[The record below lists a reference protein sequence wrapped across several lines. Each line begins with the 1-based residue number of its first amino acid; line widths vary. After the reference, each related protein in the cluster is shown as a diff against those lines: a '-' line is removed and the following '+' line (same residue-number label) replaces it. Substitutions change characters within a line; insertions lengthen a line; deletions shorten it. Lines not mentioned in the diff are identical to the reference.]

1 MYKICYSITR
11 LKMVTTPDPFER
23 HDHASCQKQAL
34 AQAEEVCGGRLT
46 AIRRRVLEF
55 LLESHVALGAYD
67 VLERLREDGHRAQ
80 PPVAYRALDFLVA
93 QGLAHRIERLNAFIA
108 CHRPADCKAP
118 AFLICRACNRVA
130 ETVNTPKRGAL
141 ARDARALG
149 FEIEETVIEAQG
161 LCPAC
166 QTP

>member
-1 MYKICYSITR
+1 M
-11 LKMVTTPDPFER
+11 MVISGPFER
-23 HDHASCQKQAL
+23 HDHASCRTRAL
-34 AQAEEVCGGRLT
+34 AQAEEVCGDRLT
-46 AIRRRVLEF
+46 AVRRRVLEM

-67 VLERLREDGHRAQ
+67 VLERLRSEGHRAQ

-108 CHRPADCKAP
+108 CHRPADCEAP

-130 ETVNTPKRGAL
+130 ETGNAPKRGAL

-161 LCPAC
+161 LCPTC